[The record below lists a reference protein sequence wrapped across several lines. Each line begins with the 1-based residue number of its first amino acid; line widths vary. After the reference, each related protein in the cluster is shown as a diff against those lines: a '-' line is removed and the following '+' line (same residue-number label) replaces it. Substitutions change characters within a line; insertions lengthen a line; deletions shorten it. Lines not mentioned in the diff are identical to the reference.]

1 MTDTELVEFLR
12 RLRTSFIAD
21 LIESSFGEQD
31 AAALAD
37 ARLTAAFP
45 SGHTAPDHHVCCVMH
60 DDCEVG
66 HVWFGPDPWSTEAG
80 WWLWELEID
89 DANRGRGIGTRVI
102 ALVEAE
108 VSRLGG
114 TAVGLSVFDHNPA
127 ARRLY
132 DRLGYRAVSTS
143 MRKIL

>member
-1 MTDTELVEFLR
+1 VR
-12 RLRTSFIAD
+12 VIAVGVSQISA
-21 LIESSFGEQD
+21 LCVSAGGSKD

-45 SGHTAPDHHVCCVMH
+45 SGHTASGHHVCCVMH
-60 DDCEVG
+60 DDDCEVG
-66 HVWFGPDPWSTEAG
+66 HVWFGPDEWSTEAG

-89 DANRGRGIGTRVI
+89 DAHRGRGIGTRVI

-114 TAVGLSVFDHNPA
+114 TTVGLSVFDHNPA